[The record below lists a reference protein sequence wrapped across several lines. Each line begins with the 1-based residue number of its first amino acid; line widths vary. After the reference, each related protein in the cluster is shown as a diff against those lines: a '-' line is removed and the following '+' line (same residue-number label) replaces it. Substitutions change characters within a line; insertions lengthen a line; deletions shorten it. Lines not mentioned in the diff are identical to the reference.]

1 MELLFSNLSNI
12 GNAIGWT
19 LIHFLWQGALLFLGY
34 WSITRLFLKNK
45 INLQYWIGI
54 FFISL
59 CLIVPIREFFVQLG
73 TSVNHFTL
81 LDQASSSF
89 SEIRSAGILNPTDL
103 FISLIQKIIP
113 FLVVIW
119 AISVFLIGTHL
130 FKSWLILVRISKEPS
145 ADIPDYLIAK
155 LEQAIKVLK
164 LRFKPAI
171 SISKK
176 IDIPATFGYF
186 KPIVLIPISL
196 INKMPQEQM
205 EAILLHELC
214 HIKRADFLHNI
225 IQLLVETLFFY
236 HPLTK
241 WISRDIRKIRE
252 QCCDDLVLELKTN
265 PLTYAK
271 ALTNIAT
278 IYNSNEAAKLN
289 IQIAASDGE
298 LFNRIKFLMLN
309 KRPKSSLTNI
319 FIGIFFSAL
328 ALFIF
333 NKIINNNN
341 NDLAFQNNAT
351 SETATVLEN
360 TRPDYTAPNIYD
372 FLTKPQTTTSTK
384 ETSSTPQTRVLRN
397 KTSNEVVLPTKQTK
411 KNTNTEELKRNS
423 TLPLDST
430 TELTNISNEDIFA
443 NDSSIVTMD
452 TKLINSTDL
461 TANTSTSTVDMIEG
475 SKLINNSTETTP
487 QEDIKNYPKVIK
499 RVNPK
504 LGIYERLS
512 GAEGTVILSFN
523 IDRNGKVKKISIDKK
538 SKLKILD
545 SISRQALRRWQ
556 FDPKSINPSNINERY
571 QQIFRFSLEDKMLQ
585 CSGSVTGS
593 RINRKQLCNNNLDS
607 A

>member
-19 LIHFLWQGALLFLGY
+19 LIHFLWQGTLLFLGY

-54 FFISL
+54 LFISL

-73 TSVNHFTL
+73 TSVNGFTL

-113 FLVVIW
+113 FLVIVW
-119 AISVFLIGTHL
+119 AISVFLISSHL
-130 FKSWLILVRISKEPS
+130 FKSWLILVKISKEPS
-145 ADIPDYLIAK
+145 SEIPDYLIAK
-155 LEQAIKVLK
+155 LEHAIEVLK

-171 SISKK
+171 SVSKK

-319 FIGIFFSAL
+319 FIGLFFSAV

-341 NDLAFQNNAT
+341 NDLSFNSNVT
-351 SETATVLEN
+351 SETVTVFKD

-372 FLTKPQTTTSTK
+372 FLTKPQPKTKKQNISPTSKKDTRQETIQNSNSVAVRQITTANNKDETTNNSLPFDTTTEISEITLEETLDDNPLIDTIDNGNTIGST
-384 ETSSTPQTRVLRN
+384 ELPVTSSIPTDGITSEVSTPVI
-397 KTSNEVVLPTKQTK
+397 S
-411 KNTNTEELKRNS
+411 NTE
-423 TLPLDST
+423 
-430 TELTNISNEDIFA
+430 
-443 NDSSIVTMD
+443 
-452 TKLINSTDL
+452 
-461 TANTSTSTVDMIEG
+461 TA
-475 SKLINNSTETTP
+475 P
-487 QEDIKNYPKVIK
+487 QEETKNYPKVIK

-523 IDRNGKVKKISIDKK
+523 IDRNGKVKKISVDKK

-556 FDPKSINPSNINERY
+556 FDPNTINPSNINERY

-593 RINRKQLCNNNLDS
+593 RINRKQLCNNK
-607 A
+607 

>member
-19 LIHFLWQGALLFLGY
+19 LIHFLWQGTLLFLGY

-54 FFISL
+54 LFISL

-73 TSVNHFTL
+73 TSVNGFTL

-113 FLVVIW
+113 FLVIVW
-119 AISVFLIGTHL
+119 AISVFLISSHL
-130 FKSWLILVRISKEPS
+130 FKSWLILVKISKEPS
-145 ADIPDYLIAK
+145 SEIPDYLIAK
-155 LEQAIKVLK
+155 LEHAIEVLK

-171 SISKK
+171 SVSKK

-319 FIGIFFSAL
+319 FIGLFFSAV

-341 NDLAFQNNAT
+341 NDLSFNSSVT
-351 SETATVLEN
+351 SETVTVFKD

-372 FLTKPQTTTSTK
+372 FLTKPQPKTKKQNISPTSKKDTRQETIQNSNSVAVRQITPANNKDETTNNSLPFDTTT
-384 ETSSTPQTRVLRN
+384 ETSEITLEETLDDNPLIDTIDNGNTIGSTELPVTSSIPTNVITSEVSTPVI
-397 KTSNEVVLPTKQTK
+397 S
-411 KNTNTEELKRNS
+411 NTE
-423 TLPLDST
+423 P
-430 TELTNISNEDIFA
+430 A
-443 NDSSIVTMD
+443 
-452 TKLINSTDL
+452 
-461 TANTSTSTVDMIEG
+461 
-475 SKLINNSTETTP
+475 P
-487 QEDIKNYPKVIK
+487 QEETKNYPKVIK

-523 IDRNGKVKKISIDKK
+523 IDRNGKVKKISVDKK

-556 FDPKSINPSNINERY
+556 FDPNTINPSNINERY

-593 RINRKQLCNNNLDS
+593 RINRKQLCNNK
-607 A
+607 

>member
-19 LIHFLWQGALLFLGY
+19 LIHFLWQGTLLFLGY

-54 FFISL
+54 LFISL
-59 CLIVPIREFFVQLG
+59 CLIVPIREFIVQLG
-73 TSVNHFTL
+73 TSVNGFTL

-113 FLVVIW
+113 FLVIVW
-119 AISVFLIGTHL
+119 AISVFLISSHL
-130 FKSWLILVRISKEPS
+130 FKSWLILVKISKEPS
-145 ADIPDYLIAK
+145 SEIPDYLIAK
-155 LEQAIKVLK
+155 LEHAIEVLK

-171 SISKK
+171 SVSKK

-319 FIGIFFSAL
+319 FIGLFFSAV

-341 NDLAFQNNAT
+341 NDLSFNSKVT
-351 SETATVLEN
+351 SETVTVFKD

-372 FLTKPQTTTSTK
+372 FLTKPQPKTKKQNISPTSKKKTRQETIQNSNPVAVRQITTANNKDETTNNSLPFDTTT
-384 ETSSTPQTRVLRN
+384 ETSEITLEETLDDNPLIDTIDNGNTIGSTELPVTSSIPTDGITSEVSTPVI
-397 KTSNEVVLPTKQTK
+397 S
-411 KNTNTEELKRNS
+411 NTE
-423 TLPLDST
+423 
-430 TELTNISNEDIFA
+430 
-443 NDSSIVTMD
+443 
-452 TKLINSTDL
+452 
-461 TANTSTSTVDMIEG
+461 TA
-475 SKLINNSTETTP
+475 P
-487 QEDIKNYPKVIK
+487 QEETKNYPKVIK

-523 IDRNGKVKKISIDKK
+523 IDRNGKVKKISVDKK

-556 FDPKSINPSNINERY
+556 FDPNTINPSNINERY

-593 RINRKQLCNNNLDS
+593 RINRKQLCNNK
-607 A
+607 